1 VGDSQL
7 AYAELGKLLAHPRG
21 YIFSCS
27 ITEKILSQ
35 IISYQMSGERGT
47 NWSVTLNM
55 KNVSR
60 ATCEGM
66 INQAKLSNWGVQGQI
81 EEGKEGTPHY
91 QLLVKTPQVR
101 FSAVK
106 KMFPTG
112 HIEKARN
119 VKALEAYVHKDEGR
133 LEEMKTIERK
143 FVSFPEV
150 RNKFFQWVI
159 QEGHQH
165 TGCYE
170 KKLSLWDEFIGLSIE
185 ERIECDVVGVNPQYR
200 SIIQRYWNSFVAV
213 AWEDALI
220 KDRQEYGEELCRQNE
235 RRQTDRQTVEIP
247 VSPHDITNGRGEQEQ
262 NEEEHTEEDWEESGS
277 EEDDNDT
284 GSIGDGSESDS
295 TVYIE

>member
-1 VGDSQL
+1 
-7 AYAELGKLLAHPRG
+7 
-21 YIFSCS
+21 
-27 ITEKILSQ
+27 
-35 IISYQMSGERGT
+35 MSGDRGT

-60 ATCEGM
+60 ATCESM

-143 FVSFPEV
+143 FVTFPEV
-150 RNKFFQWVI
+150 RNKFFQWVVD
-159 QEGHQH
+159 EGYGD

-170 KKLSLWDEFIGLSIE
+170 RKLSHWDEFIGLSIE

-200 SIIQRYWNSFVAV
+200 SIIQRYWTNFVRV
-213 AWEDALI
+213 ALEDRLI
-220 KDRQEYGEELCRQNE
+220 RDSQEHGEELCRQNE

-247 VSPHDITNGRGEQEQ
+247 VSPYDITNGSGEQREDH
-262 NEEEHTEEDWEESGS
+262 EEDNTEEDS
-277 EEDDNDT
+277 EEDEIICETDEDDD
-284 GSIGDGSESDS
+284 SDFSESNS
-295 TVYIE
+295 ESSFE